1 MLWALSGLFV
11 ALLLWSM
18 LAHIDIVAVAEGR
31 LVPQTYVKIVQPADG
46 GIVRELLVVEGQ
58 TVRQG
63 DVLIRLD
70 RTLASADQQS
80 VASQLALK
88 RLEIRRIDAQLAGR
102 PLESEPS
109 DDPTLVSQ
117 VRLDGLAR
125 ERAYLD
131 QVAQEEAARNQF
143 AAELAASRE
152 TLAKL
157 ERTLPSYARSA
168 AAYERL
174 ASEKLIGTLDA
185 EAKQR
190 EALEH
195 EQDFRAQSAHVSSL
209 ESSLQAQERKLAQ
222 LKSAYRSTL
231 LSERSQRVGEVNQ
244 LAQDLRKQG
253 FREELL
259 ELRAPQAGVVKDLAT
274 TTLGAVVQPGGVL
287 LTLVPQNEPLRAEV
301 YVRNED
307 VGFVREGQSVRLKVA
322 AYPFTKY
329 GLLEGTVRTLAADA
343 SVLNG
348 QNASRTR
355 DPNLAAREESSV
367 FKAIVELHAQQLR
380 TNDLHLPI
388 MAGMI
393 VQAEINEGSRT
404 VLEYLLS
411 PVRRVANEAA
421 GER

>member
-1 MLWALSGLFV
+1 
-11 ALLLWSM
+11 
-18 LAHIDIVAVAEGR
+18 
-31 LVPQTYVKIVQPADG
+31 
-46 GIVRELLVVEGQ
+46 
-58 TVRQG
+58 
-63 DVLIRLD
+63 
-70 RTLASADQQS
+70 
-80 VASQLALK
+80 
-88 RLEIRRIDAQLAGR
+88 
-102 PLESEPS
+102 
-109 DDPTLVSQ
+109 
-117 VRLDGLAR
+117 
-125 ERAYLD
+125 
-131 QVAQEEAARNQF
+131 
-143 AAELAASRE
+143 
-152 TLAKL
+152 
-157 ERTLPSYARSA
+157 
-168 AAYERL
+168 
-174 ASEKLIGTLDA
+174 
-185 EAKQR
+185 
-190 EALEH
+190 
-195 EQDFRAQSAHVSSL
+195 
-209 ESSLQAQERKLAQ
+209 
-222 LKSAYRSTL
+222 
-231 LSERSQRVGEVNQ
+231 
-244 LAQDLRKQG
+244 
-253 FREELL
+253 
-259 ELRAPQAGVVKDLAT
+259 
-274 TTLGAVVQPGGVL
+274 
-287 LTLVPQNEPLRAEV
+287 LRAEV